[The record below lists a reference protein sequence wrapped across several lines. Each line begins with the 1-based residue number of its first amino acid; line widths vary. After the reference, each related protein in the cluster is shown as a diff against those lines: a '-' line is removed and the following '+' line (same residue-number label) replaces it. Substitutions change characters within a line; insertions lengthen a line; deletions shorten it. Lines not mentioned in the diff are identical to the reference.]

1 MRIEDLTRIPR
12 DGRVAQPK
20 GSKGTNVDD
29 DIEMCECEIDW
40 TCPLHGGGPSWIDRR
55 FQGMDADEARAYGR
69 MVDA

>member
-1 MRIEDLTRIPR
+1 M
-12 DGRVAQPK
+12 
-20 GSKGTNVDD
+20 DD